1 MIKKQIAIIVF
12 AVWLVI
18 ISLFMLLTG
27 RFDLALFFIL
37 GVIGFLLIENLI
49 ELHYVKPGYV
59 LYVRFLIVAGIVTI
73 VVIVVQKVM
82 EILGLE
88 FIIG

>member
-12 AVWLVI
+12 SLWLVI

>member
-12 AVWLVI
+12 ALWLVFI
-18 ISLFMLLTG
+18 ELSMFLMG

-37 GVIGFLLIENLI
+37 GFIGFLVIVALT
-49 ELHYVKPGYV
+49 ELSYVKPGSF
-59 LYVRFLIVAGIVTI
+59 LYVRFLIVAGIVLVVAII
-73 VVIVVQKVM
+73 VLKGL

-88 FIIG
+88 III